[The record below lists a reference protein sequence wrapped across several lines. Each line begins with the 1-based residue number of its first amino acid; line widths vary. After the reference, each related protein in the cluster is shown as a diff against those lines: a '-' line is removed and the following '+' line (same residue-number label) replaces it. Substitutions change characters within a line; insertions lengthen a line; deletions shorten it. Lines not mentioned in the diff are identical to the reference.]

1 MPSSLQHPGSAPV
14 IATGVFLFNKPI
26 PYILTEPYPYIAFC
40 YFKVYLTP
48 LPAPVFFRIF
58 FSIRLFRVRTA
69 LLFSI
74 SAAFSISDLDIFSF
88 PLRMLTRYSSSLIP
102 TGRGYSLE
110 VPADEIYA
118 TLNGNEID
126 IAKNFT
132 LSYGENLNIGEF
144 QDSPLYFFISY
155 SFEYF
160 ILTFQ
165 FHFFICKQAFCFQ
178 YSLNSLRWIH
188 CMIWQK
194 QPFQFLWLYDLID
207 LHGS

>member
-1 MPSSLQHPGSAPV
+1 M
-14 IATGVFLFNKPI
+14 
-26 PYILTEPYPYIAFC
+26 
-40 YFKVYLTP
+40 YLTP

-58 FSIRLFRVRTA
+58 FSIRLFRVRTV

-102 TGRGYSLE
+102 TGRGYPLE

-132 LSYGENLNIGEF
+132 LSYGENLNIGESG
-144 QDSPLYFFISY
+144 QPLIFFYFV
-155 SFEYF
+155 
-160 ILTFQ
+160 
-165 FHFFICKQAFCFQ
+165 FF
-178 YSLNSLRWIH
+178 
-188 CMIWQK
+188 
-194 QPFQFLWLYDLID
+194 
-207 LHGS
+207 

>member
-14 IATGVFLFNKPI
+14 IAIGVFLFNKPI
-26 PYILTEPYPYIAFC
+26 PYILTESYPYIAFC

-110 VPADEIYA
+110 VLADEIYA

-126 IAKNFT
+126 ILKTLLYHTVKILTLVNFPIAPYIF
-132 LSYGENLNIGEF
+132 LFRILLNI
-144 QDSPLYFFISY
+144 SY
-155 SFEYF
+155 
-160 ILTFQ
+160 
-165 FHFFICKQAFCFQ
+165 
-178 YSLNSLRWIH
+178 
-188 CMIWQK
+188 
-194 QPFQFLWLYDLID
+194 
-207 LHGS
+207 

>member
-1 MPSSLQHPGSAPV
+1 M
-14 IATGVFLFNKPI
+14 
-26 PYILTEPYPYIAFC
+26 
-40 YFKVYLTP
+40 YLTP

-102 TGRGYSLE
+102 TGREYSLE
-110 VPADEIYA
+110 VPADEIYT

-132 LSYGENLNIGEF
+132 LSYGENLNIGESG
-144 QDSPLYFFISY
+144 QPLIFFYFV
-155 SFEYF
+155 
-160 ILTFQ
+160 
-165 FHFFICKQAFCFQ
+165 FF
-178 YSLNSLRWIH
+178 
-188 CMIWQK
+188 
-194 QPFQFLWLYDLID
+194 
-207 LHGS
+207 

>member
-1 MPSSLQHPGSAPV
+1 MKKHLQAYAEVASHSGSLPDFPVPREQSPHYMPSSLQHPGSAPV
-14 IATGVFLFNKPI
+14 IAIGVFLFNKPI
-26 PYILTEPYPYIAFC
+26 PYILTESYPYIAFC

-110 VPADEIYA
+110 VLADEIYA

-126 IAKNFT
+126 ILKTLLYHTMKILTLVNFRT
-132 LSYGENLNIGEF
+132 APYIFLFRILLNI
-144 QDSPLYFFISY
+144 SY
-155 SFEYF
+155 
-160 ILTFQ
+160 
-165 FHFFICKQAFCFQ
+165 
-178 YSLNSLRWIH
+178 
-188 CMIWQK
+188 
-194 QPFQFLWLYDLID
+194 
-207 LHGS
+207 